1 MMVSPNQ
8 IHPNSSSVL
17 RFYKRNSWS
26 ALEHSKKRHENSSVK
41 LEVELRAR
49 FHEEVVFSPR
59 FCTSKTGWDHLVRC
73 ELWAAT
79 VPVDQSCVFRAIF
92 GIEQPYKYELDS
104 LHQRCT
110 NLELLGPLNLLPARC
125 ALSMHSNALCI
136 VLILKLTIATVSAIL
151 IAKISRAGRLPLRET
166 SLLMNPSDPTSQAF
180 LLTTGKVLSAF
191 LQREIGGEVEVNIS
205 RVAKVRTDLL
215 HWYSANRRL
224 LPWRGDTIEVSALP
238 SLYKAAASDPLN
250 IEQKLDT
257 AIDVG
262 GKASSTVTFV
272 KSAYGTWISEIMLQQ
287 TRVETVIPY
296 WLKWMDRFPDVI
308 SLANSSGANTWTLL
322 SWPFVVRELIQAF
335 KCFNANF

>member
-1 MMVSPNQ
+1 
-8 IHPNSSSVL
+8 
-17 RFYKRNSWS
+17 
-26 ALEHSKKRHENSSVK
+26 
-41 LEVELRAR
+41 
-49 FHEEVVFSPR
+49 
-59 FCTSKTGWDHLVRC
+59 
-73 ELWAAT
+73 
-79 VPVDQSCVFRAIF
+79 
-92 GIEQPYKYELDS
+92 
-104 LHQRCT
+104 
-110 NLELLGPLNLLPARC
+110 
-125 ALSMHSNALCI
+125 MHSNALCI

-308 SLANSSGANTWTLL
+308 SLANSSGANT
-322 SWPFVVRELIQAF
+322 
-335 KCFNANF
+335 